1 MRILAWIS
9 ALAIAA
15 VMLYGCPPAE
25 EKAPEVQP
33 PAAQPTPSD
42 GKTTTP
48 ETGGTTGTGTET
60 GTGGATGTGGGTGTG
75 G

>member
-15 VMLYGCPPAE
+15 VMLYGCPPSE
-25 EKAPEVQP
+25 EKAPGGEQP
-33 PAAQPTPSD
+33 TTAQPTPTD

-48 ETGGTTGTGTET
+48 ETGGTTGTGT
-60 GTGGATGTGGGTGTG
+60 GGATGTGGGTGTG